1 MPYVTPGELLIN
13 PFYQNRYDF
22 VKVKT
27 FKAGRAIPAATICF
41 FENTHQDILI
51 ATSNTHNY

>member
-1 MPYVTPGELLIN
+1 MPGELLIN

-27 FKAGRAIPAATICF
+27 FKAGKAISAATICF

-51 ATSNTHNY
+51 VTPNTHSY

>member
-1 MPYVTPGELLIN
+1 MPGELLIN

-27 FKAGRAIPAATICF
+27 FKAGKAISAATISF
-41 FENTHQDILI
+41 FENIHQDILI
-51 ATSNTHNY
+51 VTPNTHSY